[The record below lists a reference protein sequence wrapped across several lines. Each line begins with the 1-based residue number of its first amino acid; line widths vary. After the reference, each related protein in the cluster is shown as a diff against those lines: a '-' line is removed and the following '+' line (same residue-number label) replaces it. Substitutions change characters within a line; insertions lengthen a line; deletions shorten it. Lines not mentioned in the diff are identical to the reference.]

1 MKCEKCGFLNSKF
14 DIICNECGAPLN
26 VTLNYDPNN
35 KPRAIDIEEIEIDN
49 TEFHFNQVKKLAKIL
64 IIICLAIVFLFSF
77 KFTSW
82 IFKEIR
88 NSNILV
94 QIDDFKEEKRNGII
108 YIGKDEKLSKKL
120 KEYSVNY
127 EFEYMYIT
135 SENITKIKKKK
146 IIENLKLDKLNSTII
161 YIENGKVKDYIHG
174 ITIDN
179 YEDNLDFFK
188 EKNIISQVIG
198 NPKKIIEEY
207 DEAFNLKEPIIIYI
221 ANNKHDLSK
230 KNNSKISSFCK
241 EYSINYLFVE
251 GYKLNEKQKLRLLN
265 KLNYSDIHDE
275 LIVFLDEGEVKEV
288 SEFIPKDESE
298 YFDKASNYGIIDSSS
313 AESLVTID
321 FNKFKSIVS
330 EQNKNVIVIGSNDC
344 KYCEQLKPIIGKIGI
359 QNNLK
364 IYYVEFKEED
374 FNIIN
379 EYFKSIGYNGIISYP
394 LVIVSENNQVLDR
407 VIGLSNKDIYLKKFK
422 EMGVIQ

>member
-146 IIENLKLDKLNSTII
+146 ECQI
-161 YIENGKVKDYIHG
+161 YILFSIK
-174 ITIDN
+174 
-179 YEDNLDFFK
+179 
-188 EKNIISQVIG
+188 IS
-198 NPKKIIEEY
+198 K
-207 DEAFNLKEPIIIYI
+207 
-221 ANNKHDLSK
+221 LSK
-230 KNNSKISSFCK
+230 
-241 EYSINYLFVE
+241 
-251 GYKLNEKQKLRLLN
+251 
-265 KLNYSDIHDE
+265 
-275 LIVFLDEGEVKEV
+275 
-288 SEFIPKDESE
+288 
-298 YFDKASNYGIIDSSS
+298 
-313 AESLVTID
+313 
-321 FNKFKSIVS
+321 
-330 EQNKNVIVIGSNDC
+330 
-344 KYCEQLKPIIGKIGI
+344 
-359 QNNLK
+359 
-364 IYYVEFKEED
+364 
-374 FNIIN
+374 
-379 EYFKSIGYNGIISYP
+379 
-394 LVIVSENNQVLDR
+394 
-407 VIGLSNKDIYLKKFK
+407 
-422 EMGVIQ
+422 